1 MEISLT
7 GLGLEGGSLLFVP
20 VSAGICRRNRLA
32 WMSVGAWGGQF
43 CRPKQTSWTTSG
55 HNLPCSLVQNT

>member
-32 WMSVGAWGGQF
+32 WMSASRV
-43 CRPKQTSWTTSG
+43 
-55 HNLPCSLVQNT
+55 NLCSFPEPRF